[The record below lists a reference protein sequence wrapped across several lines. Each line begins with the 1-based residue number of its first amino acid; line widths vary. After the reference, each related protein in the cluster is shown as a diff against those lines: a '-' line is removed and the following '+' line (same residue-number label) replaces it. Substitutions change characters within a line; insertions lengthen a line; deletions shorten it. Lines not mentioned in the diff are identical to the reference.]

1 MVNVNFKPSKAYI
14 EKALNAF
21 DTLQGRQGRGN
32 DFLGWLDLP
41 SDTPESIVKGCEDI
55 AKEWKDKGVQVAV
68 VIGIGG
74 SYLGAKAALEALSHS
89 FGLNEKGIHVV
100 FAGFNLSEE
109 YHAELLDY
117 IQDKSVAAVV
127 ISKSGTTTEPAVAFR
142 VIKEHIEERYG
153 KSEAASRIVAVT
165 DKARGALKSLSDQEG
180 YRTFVIPDNVGG
192 RFSVLT
198 PVGLLPI
205 ALAGYDIR
213 ALLKGAAAMARCC
226 SERSEENPA
235 LIYAAARNE
244 HYDAGKKVEILVNFN
259 PKLQYVGEWWKQLFG
274 ESEGKEGKGIFPAS
288 VNFTTDLHSMG
299 QYIQEGE
306 RMLFETVIS
315 VENAG
320 RELIITN
327 DPQNL
332 DGLNFLTGMHL
343 EHCNKMAEA
352 GTRLAHLD
360 GGVPQGRVTVDR
372 IDEYNLGELF
382 MFFEEACGIS
392 AYVLGVNPFDQPG
405 VEAYKKNMFA
415 LLGKPGYEAQ
425 AEAIRKRLE

>member
-1 MVNVNFKPSKAYI
+1 MVNVNFKPSKEYI
-14 EKALNAF
+14 AKAMTAF

-55 AKEWKDKGVQVAV
+55 AGEWKDKGVQVAV

-89 FGLNEKGIHVV
+89 FALNQKGIQVV

-180 YRTFVIPDNVGG
+180 YRTFVIPDNIGG

-213 ALLKGAAAMARCC
+213 ALLKGAAAMARRC

-235 LIYAAARNE
+235 LIYAA
-244 HYDAGKKVEILVNFN
+244 
-259 PKLQYVGEWWKQLFG
+259 
-274 ESEGKEGKGIFPAS
+274 
-288 VNFTTDLHSMG
+288 M
-299 QYIQEGE
+299 
-306 RMLFETVIS
+306 
-315 VENAG
+315 
-320 RELIITN
+320 
-327 DPQNL
+327 
-332 DGLNFLTGMHL
+332 
-343 EHCNKMAEA
+343 
-352 GTRLAHLD
+352 
-360 GGVPQGRVTVDR
+360 
-372 IDEYNLGELF
+372 
-382 MFFEEACGIS
+382 
-392 AYVLGVNPFDQPG
+392 
-405 VEAYKKNMFA
+405 VEAAFRRV
-415 LLGKPGYEAQ
+415 GGQGGQGYLPCFCEFHH
-425 AEAIRKRLE
+425 

>member
-165 DKARGALKSLSDQEG
+165 DKARGALKRRPLLRPHPCGPAPHRLSRLRYPRPAQG
-180 YRTFVIPDNVGG
+180 CRRHGP
-192 RFSVLT
+192 
-198 PVGLLPI
+198 PLL
-205 ALAGYDIR
+205 R
-213 ALLKGAAAMARCC
+213 A
-226 SERSEENPA
+226 
-235 LIYAAARNE
+235 
-244 HYDAGKKVEILVNFN
+244 
-259 PKLQYVGEWWKQLFG
+259 Q
-274 ESEGKEGKGIFPAS
+274 
-288 VNFTTDLHSMG
+288 
-299 QYIQEGE
+299 
-306 RMLFETVIS
+306 
-315 VENAG
+315 
-320 RELIITN
+320 
-327 DPQNL
+327 
-332 DGLNFLTGMHL
+332 
-343 EHCNKMAEA
+343 
-352 GTRLAHLD
+352 
-360 GGVPQGRVTVDR
+360 
-372 IDEYNLGELF
+372 
-382 MFFEEACGIS
+382 
-392 AYVLGVNPFDQPG
+392 
-405 VEAYKKNMFA
+405 
-415 LLGKPGYEAQ
+415 
-425 AEAIRKRLE
+425 

>member
-213 ALLKGAAAMARCC
+213 ALLKGAAAMARRC

-244 HYDAGKKVEILVNFN
+244 HYEIST
-259 PKLQYVGEWWKQLFG
+259 P
-274 ESEGKEGKGIFPAS
+274 SSSTSAS
-288 VNFTTDLHSMG
+288 GGSSSSASPRARKARVYSPPRL
-299 QYIQEGE
+299 
-306 RMLFETVIS
+306 IS
-315 VENAG
+315 PPTCTPWASTSRRARG
-320 RELIITN
+320 
-327 DPQNL
+327 
-332 DGLNFLTGMHL
+332 
-343 EHCNKMAEA
+343 CSS
-352 GTRLAHLD
+352 RLSS
-360 GGVPQGRVTVDR
+360 Q
-372 IDEYNLGELF
+372 
-382 MFFEEACGIS
+382 
-392 AYVLGVNPFDQPG
+392 
-405 VEAYKKNMFA
+405 
-415 LLGKPGYEAQ
+415 
-425 AEAIRKRLE
+425 